1 MASEFQSNGACAIAE
16 LNQPVEPQ
24 KPVRNLKANP
34 FTTYRDPRTG
44 RWIVEMSNVMPSF
57 N

>member
-24 KPVRNLKANP
+24 KSVRSLKTNP

-44 RWIVEMSNVMPSF
+44 RWIVVMSNAMPSF